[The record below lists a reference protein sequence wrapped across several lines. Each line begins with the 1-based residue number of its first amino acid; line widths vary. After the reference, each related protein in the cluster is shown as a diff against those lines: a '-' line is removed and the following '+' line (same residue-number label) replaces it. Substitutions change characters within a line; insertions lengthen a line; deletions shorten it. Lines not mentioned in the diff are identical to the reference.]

1 MILGLTGRAR
11 AGKSTVA
18 DAILEHCDRSGI
30 SCGLADI
37 GGEVLRHCLERGLV
51 PEGASKLDCRPI
63 LVAEGRKQR
72 GWIDRAVARHAG
84 KSVCIIPNL
93 RYLDE
98 IAYLRAHHGVL
109 VSITRLNP
117 DGSPYIS
124 LNADPNDPSET
135 ELLHHP
141 ADFYLVN
148 TDHWVLRRQAV
159 TLFEYLRDAKA

>member
-18 DAILEHCDRSGI
+18 DAILEHCDRCGI
-30 SCGLADI
+30 SCGIADL
-37 GGEVLRHCLERGLV
+37 GEEIRLYCVVQGLL
-51 PEGASKLDCRPI
+51 PADASKLACRP
-63 LVAEGRKQR
+63 V
-72 GWIDRAVARHAG
+72 
-84 KSVCIIPNL
+84 PNP

-98 IAYLRAHHGVL
+98 IAYLRAHAGIM

-117 DGSPYIS
+117 DGSSYIS

-135 ELLHHP
+135 ELLHAP

-148 TDHWVLRRQAV
+148 TDRWLLRRQA
-159 TLFEYLRDAKA
+159 

>member
-1 MILGLTGRAR
+1 M
-11 AGKSTVA
+11 
-18 DAILEHCDRSGI
+18 
-30 SCGLADI
+30 
-37 GGEVLRHCLERGLV
+37 
-51 PEGASKLDCRPI
+51 
-63 LVAEGRKQR
+63 
-72 GWIDRAVARHAG
+72 ARHAG